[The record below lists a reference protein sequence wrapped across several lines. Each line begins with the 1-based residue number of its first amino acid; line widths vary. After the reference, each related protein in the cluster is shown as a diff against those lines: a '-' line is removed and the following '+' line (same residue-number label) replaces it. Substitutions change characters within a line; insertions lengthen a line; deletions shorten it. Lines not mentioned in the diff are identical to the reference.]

1 MEYLIGIQG
10 QDFVLVAAD
19 NVAASSIIQ
28 MKHDY
33 DKMFKLSEKILL
45 LCVGEA
51 GDTVQFAEYIQK
63 NVQLYKMRNG
73 YELSPAA
80 AANFTRKNLADYLRS
95 RVREMDLCLCT
106 YKASSTTGP
115 SWLPWSSELG
125 PLSDSSAGGGG
136 GATGRDPGVFD
147 EFRHGPLPRPQ
158 ASCHPAPGGSEQRQ
172 ASLTAP
178 QQNTHSVTE
187 SLRLWGLRPVCI
199 CVCVNLSA
207 GMCCDEAGRPRLYY
221 MDYLSALAK
230 APFAAHGYGAFLT
243 LSILDRYYRPDLT
256 RDEAMD
262 LLKKCVEELKRRFI
276 LNLPSF
282 SVRLIDKDGIHDLE
296 KLPLAPKQP

>member
-10 QDFVLVAAD
+10 PDFVLVAAD

-73 YELSPAA
+73 YELSPSA

-95 RVREMDLCLCT
+95 RT
-106 YKASSTTGP
+106 PY
-115 SWLPWSSELG
+115 
-125 PLSDSSAGGGG
+125 
-136 GATGRDPGVFD
+136 
-147 EFRHGPLPRPQ
+147 H
-158 ASCHPAPGGSEQRQ
+158 
-172 ASLTAP
+172 
-178 QQNTHSVTE
+178 
-187 SLRLWGLRPVCI
+187 
-199 CVCVNLSA
+199 VNLLLA
-207 GMCCDEAGRPRLYY
+207 GYDDADGPGLFY
-221 MDYLSALAK
+221 MDHLSSLAK
-230 APFAAHGYGAFLT
+230 APFAAHGYGAYLT
-243 LSILDRYYRPDLT
+243 LSILDRYY
-256 RDEAMD
+256 
-262 LLKKCVEELKRRFI
+262 KKLNTLSSSFQLNRRFI

-282 SVRLIDKDGIHDLE
+282 SVRVIDKNGIQELQ
-296 KLPLAPKQP
+296 KVTVGAAK

>member
-10 QDFVLVAAD
+10 PDFVLVAAD

-95 RVREMDLCLCT
+95 RT
-106 YKASSTTGP
+106 PY
-115 SWLPWSSELG
+115 
-125 PLSDSSAGGGG
+125 
-136 GATGRDPGVFD
+136 
-147 EFRHGPLPRPQ
+147 H
-158 ASCHPAPGGSEQRQ
+158 
-172 ASLTAP
+172 
-178 QQNTHSVTE
+178 
-187 SLRLWGLRPVCI
+187 
-199 CVCVNLSA
+199 VNLLLA
-207 GMCCDEAGRPRLYY
+207 GYDETDGPGLYY

-256 RDEAMD
+256 REEAVD
-262 LLKKCVEELKRRFI
+262 LLKKCLEEVSCSPYAGLFI
-276 LNLPSF
+276 TTLCFLSPYFN
-282 SVRLIDKDGIHDLE
+282 VIHDLIFKSNTPLYSRVSRDRVIAASAIE
-296 KLPLAPKQP
+296 KSRFFISRYYRKCN

>member
-10 QDFVLVAAD
+10 PDFVLVAAD

-73 YELSPAA
+73 YELSPSA

-95 RVREMDLCLCT
+95 RT
-106 YKASSTTGP
+106 PY
-115 SWLPWSSELG
+115 
-125 PLSDSSAGGGG
+125 
-136 GATGRDPGVFD
+136 
-147 EFRHGPLPRPQ
+147 H
-158 ASCHPAPGGSEQRQ
+158 
-172 ASLTAP
+172 
-178 QQNTHSVTE
+178 
-187 SLRLWGLRPVCI
+187 
-199 CVCVNLSA
+199 VNLLLA
-207 GMCCDEAGRPRLYY
+207 GYDDTDGPGLFY
-221 MDYLSALAK
+221 MDYLSSLAK

-243 LSILDRYYRPDLT
+243 LSILDRYYRPGQCRETENGLCSCF
-256 RDEAMD
+256 
-262 LLKKCVEELKRRFI
+262 LNKRFI

-282 SVRLIDKDGIHDLE
+282 TVRLIDKEGIRDLE
-296 KLPLAPKQP
+296 KITLVYLFFSAAPV